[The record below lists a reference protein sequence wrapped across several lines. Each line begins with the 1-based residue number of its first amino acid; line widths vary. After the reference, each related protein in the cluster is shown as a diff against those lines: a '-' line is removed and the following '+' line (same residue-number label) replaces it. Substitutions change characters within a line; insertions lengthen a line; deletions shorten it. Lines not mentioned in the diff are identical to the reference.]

1 MIAGIDFNIY
11 QDFSEYITEA
21 KPDSRYE
28 WDYSKALEVLNEQL
42 EKLVKRNKLTLL
54 YKRRRVKPILP
65 LQIWECGNIFTKQD
79 DGYNCWEG
87 IRIQCELDC
96 EYKDFE
102 WDKFDVGV
110 YPDYFKPTGKFTK

>member
-1 MIAGIDFNIY
+1 MIAGIDFNVY

-28 WDYSKALEVLNEQL
+28 YDYSKALEVLNEQL

-65 LQIWECGNIFTKQD
+65 LQIWECGNIFTKKD

-96 EYKDFE
+96 KYKDFE